1 MTLTWRGSDICF
13 PHSLP
18 SWDRSHHRWGSASVQ
33 LCVTHELNWPTSHN
47 PFTWTSAAMGPTHQP
62 QHPTNNEAQTA
73 ASCNHHDEQQL
84 SLPARLLFVTSPF
97 IFRAYLIFFCL
108 PFYPFLFW
116 RLICWLGSSGTTIIL
131 LPSCNS
137 GSALLYAAFF
147 LYKITCIGKKE
158 VFFKDAI
165 SPLRI
170 SEATPPQAPAELRW
184 ITAHLQPWPGGTA
197 LSGTGGCRAPGWLA
211 DTLPQGTASR
221 PQKPGPLHSPSSR
234 SSSRSR
240 RTPAPPGRLLPA
252 GARGTDAL
260 RFLAIAA
267 SRSRPLGG
275 EEDGP

>member
-13 PHSLP
+13 PCSLP

-33 LCVTHELNWPTSHN
+33 PCVTHELNWPTSHN

-62 QHPTNNEAQTA
+62 QHPTNSEAQTA
-73 ASCNHHDEQQL
+73 ASCHDEQQL
-84 SLPARLLFVTSPF
+84 SLPARLLFVTIPF

-170 SEATPPQAPAELRW
+170 SEATPLQAPAALRW
-184 ITAHLQPWPGGTA
+184 ITQRASSPGPAERPCPARGAAELRAGWLTPSPKAQPPDPR
-197 LSGTGGCRAPGWLA
+197 SRAPCTHPPHVPPHVPA
-211 DTLPQGTASR
+211 ALP
-221 PQKPGPLHSPSSR
+221 
-234 SSSRSR
+234 
-240 RTPAPPGRLLPA
+240 PPRAAFCRQAPA
-252 GARGTDAL
+252 GQTL
-260 RFLAIAA
+260 CA
-267 SRSRPLGG
+267 SSP
-275 EEDGP
+275 